1 MFNLPWTHRSDAAR
15 RAGPISIYGLV
26 CRLSPQSGSLSAQP
40 VGSDPNELASR
51 YGSIPCCSS
60 FATRHRPHHRS
71 ANALL
76 RVPPMKHKLPLHPSA
91 NGDTGPMSDQT
102 PGTVSRRD
110 VLAAL
115 ATMTAFAALPSCRRP
130 EQKIVPYVR
139 QPEDVVPG
147 NPLHFATALSMM
159 GTAFGVIVESHE
171 GRPTKIEGNPLHPE
185 SQGATSSFL
194 QASILDLYDPDRSRG
209 PRKRSLAQTWDSVEL
224 MLSDLGQTL
233 EKTRGRSLSIITD
246 CHRSPTMLSAIRDL
260 QKAMPEA
267 RIVRYEPFGGGS
279 SAAGLKLAFGRPLEA
294 AYQLS
299 EAEVILALDS
309 DFLGFEGSPIRAARD
324 WSQRRAPERGP
335 MSRLY
340 VCESSM
346 TVTGSNADH
355 RFRCAS
361 GEILDVLCSVA
372 SQLQAR
378 ELELGEALT
387 REVSRI
393 GGVIRGGPWFER
405 AAVIA
410 NDLLSRPGRSLI
422 IPGCRQPAVVHAL
435 AHALNQ
441 ALGNVGICVK
451 YVSPFDDGTAGAT
464 ALRDL
469 TRSMLAGETDT
480 VLMFGVNPVYDA
492 PGDIP
497 FADALKRIP
506 LSIHVGTH
514 GDETA
519 AACTW
524 HLNRA
529 HPLESWGD
537 AVCLDGTASLV
548 QPLIAPLWGGRTDAE
563 IVRALTGQQG
573 SDFTWVQDTW
583 MRQWGKANFE
593 RDWRRAL
600 RDGIIEG
607 SAYPPEE
614 VLPDFDHIAAA
625 LAGTPPRTAAL
636 YEGVFA
642 PDAHSYDGRFAN
654 NPWLQE
660 LPDSITKLTW
670 GNAARISTAIA
681 QSMGLSDGDVISLSA
696 PNHQIQLPV
705 VIVPGQCESTITLTI
720 GQGKKQAGSVA
731 RGVGVNTNPLRSS
744 ASPYRTEFTSL
755 EKTGARVQLARTQEH
770 FNMEGRPLALEE
782 LVSMRRGTGGDSGP
796 IPRRPGSSTSARL
809 AHGAKTKAN
818 AGRSWGMSIDLS
830 KCTGC
835 NACMVAC
842 QAENNVSVVGID
854 GVRRKREMHWL
865 RIDRYFTGP
874 SEEPTTV
881 AQPIVCQQCEN
892 APCESVC
899 PVGATAHSPEGLN
912 DMVYNRCVGS
922 RYCANNCPFKV
933 RRFNYF
939 EYWGTVSEPRR
950 MQLNPDVSV
959 RSRGVMEKCTFC
971 VQRINSA
978 KIDQKKRNSP
988 RIADGTIVTACEQ
1001 ACPTA
1006 AITFGDLSD
1015 PASRVAQVVSQQRSY
1030 RLLDE
1035 LSLEPHVY
1043 YLSKIRNPNPDLAT

>member
-1 MFNLPWTHRSDAAR
+1 M
-15 RAGPISIYGLV
+15 
-26 CRLSPQSGSLSAQP
+26 
-40 VGSDPNELASR
+40 
-51 YGSIPCCSS
+51 
-60 FATRHRPHHRS
+60 RP
-71 ANALL
+71 
-76 RVPPMKHKLPLHPSA
+76 KLPIHRDAP
-91 NGDTGPMSDQT
+91 GDSGPMTDQ
-102 PGTVSRRD
+102 PPAAVSRRD

-171 GRPTKIEGNPLHPE
+171 GRPTKIKGNPLHPE
-185 SQGATSSFL
+185 TQGATSSFL

-209 PRKRSLAQTWDSVEL
+209 PRKRNLTQTWDSAES

-233 EKTRGRSLSIITD
+233 EKTRGRSLAIITD
-246 CHRSPTMLSAIRDL
+246 CHRSPTLLSATRDL

-267 RIVRYEPFGGGS
+267 QIVRYEPFDGGS
-279 SAAGLKLAFGRPLEA
+279 SAAGLNLAFGRPLEA

-299 EAEVILALDS
+299 ESEVILALDS
-309 DFLGFEGSPIRAARD
+309 DFLGLEGSPIRAARD

-340 VCESSM
+340 VFESSM

-361 GEILDVLCSVA
+361 GETLEALCA
-372 SQLQAR
+372 LATELQAR
-378 ELELGEALT
+378 ELELGDALT
-387 REVSRI
+387 REVVRI
-393 GGVIRGGPWFER
+393 SAVTRNGPWSKR
-405 AAVIA
+405 AAIIA
-410 NDLLSRPGRSLI
+410 TDLLSRPGRSLI

-435 AHALNQ
+435 AHALNH
-441 ALGNVGICVK
+441 ALGNVGISVK
-451 YVSPFDDGTAGAT
+451 YVKPFDDSVAGTQ
-464 ALRDL
+464 ALKNL
-469 TRSMLAGETDT
+469 TRSIMTGATDT
-480 VLMFGVNPVYDA
+480 VLMLGVNPAYDA
-492 PGDIP
+492 PGDIA
-497 FADALKRIP
+497 FADALRRVP

-514 GDETA
+514 VDETA
-519 AACTW
+519 AASTW

-537 AVCLDGTASLV
+537 AISLDGTASLV

-563 IVRALTGQQG
+563 ILRALAGQQG
-573 SDFTWVQDTW
+573 SDFNWVQDTW
-583 MRQWGKANFE
+583 MKQWGRANFE
-593 RDWRRAL
+593 RNWRCAL
-600 RDGIIEG
+600 RDGIVQG
-607 SAYPPEE
+607 SAYSPEE
-614 VLPDFDHIAAA
+614 VHPDFDQIATA
-625 LAGTPPRTAAL
+625 LAGVPPRTAAL

-654 NPWLQE
+654 NPWMQE
-660 LPDSITKLTW
+660 QPDSITKLTW
-670 GNAARISTAIA
+670 GNAARISAAIA
-681 QSMGLSDGDVISLSA
+681 QSMGLSDGDVVSLSA

-705 VIVPGQCESTITLTI
+705 VIVPGQSESTITMTI
-720 GQGKKQAGSVA
+720 GQGKKQGGSVA
-731 RGVGVNTNPLRSS
+731 RGVGVNTNSLRSS

-755 EKTGARVQLARTQEH
+755 EKTAARVHLARTQEH
-770 FNMEGRPLALEE
+770 FNMEGRPLALEG
-782 LVSMRRGTGGDSGP
+782 LVSAPAATRSDHGGSSP
-796 IPRRPGSSTSARL
+796 IPQRQTRSL
-809 AHGAKTKAN
+809 APRAKAKSN
-818 AGRSWGMSIDLS
+818 PRRSWGMSIDLS

-835 NACMVAC
+835 NACMIAC

-854 GVRRKREMHWL
+854 GIRRDREMHWL

-933 RRFNYF
+933 RRFNFF
-939 EYWGTVSEPRR
+939 EYWGNVSAPRQ
-950 MQLNPDVSV
+950 MQLNPDVTV

-978 KIDQKKRNSP
+978 KIDQKKCNSS

-1015 PASRVAQVVSQQRSY
+1015 PASRVTEIVSQQRSY

-1035 LSLEPHVY
+1035 LNLEPHVY

>member
-1 MFNLPWTHRSDAAR
+1 
-15 RAGPISIYGLV
+15 
-26 CRLSPQSGSLSAQP
+26 
-40 VGSDPNELASR
+40 
-51 YGSIPCCSS
+51 
-60 FATRHRPHHRS
+60 
-71 ANALL
+71 
-76 RVPPMKHKLPLHPSA
+76 MKHKLPLHPRA

-130 EQKIVPYVR
+130 EQKVVPYVR

-147 NPLHFATALSMM
+147 NPLHFATALSIM
-159 GTAFGVIVESHE
+159 GTAIGVIVESHE

-209 PRKRSLAQTWDSVEL
+209 PKKGNQTQTWDNVEL

-233 EKTRGRSLSIITD
+233 EKTRGQSLAIITD
-246 CHRSPTMLSAIRDL
+246 CHRSPTFLAAIHELRRN
-260 QKAMPEA
+260 MPEA
-267 RIVRYEPFGGGS
+267 RILRYEPFDD
-279 SAAGLKLAFGRPLEA
+279 SASRTGLRLAFGRPLEA
-294 AYQLS
+294 VYRLS
-299 EAEVILALDS
+299 EAEVILALGS
-309 DFLGFEGSPIRAARD
+309 DFLGLEGSPIRAARE
-324 WSQRRAPERGP
+324 WAQRRAPERGP

-355 RFRCAS
+355 RFRCGS
-361 GEILDVLCSVA
+361 GEILEVLCA
-372 SQLQAR
+372 LAIELQAR
-378 ELELGEALT
+378 ELELGDALT
-387 REVSRI
+387 REVARI
-393 GGVIRGGPWFER
+393 GESTRSGPWSKR
-405 AAVIA
+405 VTAIA
-410 NDLLSRPGRSLI
+410 NDLLSRRGRSLI
-422 IPGCRQPAVVHAL
+422 IPGCRQPEIVHAL
-435 AHALNQ
+435 AHALNR
-441 ALGNVGICVK
+441 ALGNVGITVNYVK
-451 YVSPFDDGTAGAT
+451 PFDDGDAGAP
-464 ALRDL
+464 ALNDL
-469 TRSMLAGETDT
+469 VRSMMTGATDT

-492 PGDIP
+492 PGDIA
-497 FADALKRIP
+497 FADALRRVS

-514 GDETA
+514 PDETA
-519 AACTW
+519 AASTW
-524 HLNRA
+524 HINRA

-537 AVCLDGTASLV
+537 AISADGTTSLV
-548 QPLIAPLWGGRTDAE
+548 QPLIAPLWEGRTDVE
-563 IVRALTGQQG
+563 ILRALVGQQG
-573 SDFTWVQDTW
+573 NDFNWVQDTW
-583 MRQWGKANFE
+583 TKRWGKANFE
-593 RDWRRAL
+593 RNWRRAL
-600 RDGIIEG
+600 HDGIIEG
-607 SAYPPEE
+607 TSQSPEE
-614 VLPDFDHIAAA
+614 VVPGFDNVAKG
-625 LAGTPPRTAAL
+625 LSTVVFRTAAL
-636 YEGVFA
+636 VEAVFA
-642 PDAHSYDGRFAN
+642 PDAHCYDGRFAN
-654 NPWLQE
+654 NPWMQE

-670 GNAARISTAIA
+670 GNAAWISKAIA
-681 QSMGLSDGDVISLSA
+681 KSKDLRDGDIVSITA
-696 PNHQIQLPV
+696 VGRQIQLPV
-705 VIVPGQCESTITLTI
+705 VVVPGQADNTVRLTI
-720 GQGKKQAGSVA
+720 GQGRMQGGATT
-731 RGVGVNTNPLRSS
+731 RGVGVNTNPLRLTM
-744 ASPYRTEFTSL
+744 SPYQSEVTAL
-755 EKTGARVQLARTQEH
+755 EKVGTSVRLARTQEH

-782 LVSMRRGTGGDSGP
+782 VIQPGAPRGGTQSGNLNPVPSRQDGSVSLLP
-796 IPRRPGSSTSARL
+796 
-809 AHGAKTKAN
+809 KTKDKP
-818 AGRSWGMSIDLS
+818 GRTWGMSIDLS

-842 QAENNVSVVGID
+842 QAENNVAVVGID
-854 GVRRKREMHWL
+854 GIRRKREMHWL

-899 PVGATAHSPEGLN
+899 PVGATAHSPDGLN

-939 EYWGTVSEPRR
+939 EYWGTVSAPRQ
-950 MQLNPDVSV
+950 MQLNPDVTV

-978 KIDQKKRNSP
+978 KIDQKKRNSA

-1001 ACPTA
+1001 ACPTG

-1015 PASRVAQVVSQQRSY
+1015 PTSHVAQVVSAHRSY

-1043 YLSKIRNPNPDLAT
+1043 YLSKIRNPNPELAT